1 MTFMNN
7 KANYRGGA
15 ISVRSASVGIDNDII
30 RLFNTRCFIQYDIMD
45 TDPSL
50 FPREWNVSVH
60 VRTYFSGT
68 CL

>member
-7 KANYRGGA
+7 VANFRGGA

-30 RLFNTRCFIQYDIMD
+30 RLFNTRCFIQYDILG

-50 FPREWNVSVH
+50 FPHDWNVSVCILTH
-60 VRTYFSGT
+60 YNYS
-68 CL
+68 